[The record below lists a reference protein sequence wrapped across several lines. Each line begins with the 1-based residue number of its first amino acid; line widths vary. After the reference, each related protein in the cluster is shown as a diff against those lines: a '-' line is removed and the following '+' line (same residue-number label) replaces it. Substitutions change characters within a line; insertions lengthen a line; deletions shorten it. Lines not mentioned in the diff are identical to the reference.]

1 MRCTRILNSLR
12 TVLASAA
19 PYAFLALMA
28 YGSASAQARKIE
40 LGDLAKIVTVSD
52 PQIAP
57 DGKGEACVKLYALFL
72 VGFAGYAVSAF
83 GHTESEIRERIV
95 GTWKLVS
102 MEETMKNGTTRPFP
116 SFGPHAK
123 GFLMYQREGYMCA
136 EIVNP
141 ERPQWVAPAHARP
154 KEKLAA
160 ADGTFAYCGRYEI
173 DVKQERIVH
182 LPEVATDPGYVGS
195 RQIRPYRFESGRLIL
210 SDVERDD
217 PSVARWTIV
226 WEKVQ

>member
-1 MRCTRILNSLR
+1 M
-12 TVLASAA
+12 
-19 PYAFLALMA
+19 
-28 YGSASAQARKIE
+28 
-40 LGDLAKIVTVSD
+40 
-52 PQIAP
+52 
-57 DGKGEACVKLYALFL
+57 KLSALFL
-72 VGFAGYAVSAF
+72 FGFAVCGVSAF
-83 GHTESEIRERIV
+83 GQTESEIRERIV

-102 MEETMKNGTTRPFP
+102 MEETMKDGTTRPLP

-141 ERPQWVAPAHARP
+141 DRPKWIAPAHATP
-154 KEKLAA
+154 EEKLAA

-173 DVKQERIVH
+173 DVKQQWIVH
-182 LPEVATDPGYVGS
+182 LPEVATDPAYMGS

-210 SDVERDD
+210 SDVERND

-226 WEKVQ
+226 WEKTR